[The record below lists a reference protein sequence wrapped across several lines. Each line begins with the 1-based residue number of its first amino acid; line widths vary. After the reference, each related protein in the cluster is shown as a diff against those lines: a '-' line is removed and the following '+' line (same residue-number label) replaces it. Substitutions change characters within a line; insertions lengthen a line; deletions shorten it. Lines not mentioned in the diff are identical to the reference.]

1 MLYIK
6 LSDMK
11 TLTIKLPD
19 SVDEKKVKMLFASQ
33 LFAKGILS
41 SGQAAE
47 MAGVTK
53 REFIENV
60 GNYGVSVFGEN
71 VEELKNVLNEPDNN
85 S

>member
-1 MLYIK
+1 
-6 LSDMK
+6 MK

-19 SVDEKKVKMLFASQ
+19 SVNENKVKMLFASQ

-60 GNYGVSVFGEN
+60 GTYGVSVFGEN
-71 VEELKNVLNEPDNN
+71 VEDLKNVLNEPDNN

>member
-1 MLYIK
+1 
-6 LSDMK
+6 MK

-19 SVDEKKVKMLFASQ
+19 SVNENKVKMLFASQ

-53 REFIENV
+53 REFIEN
-60 GNYGVSVFGEN
+60 NKILN
-71 VEELKNVLNEPDNN
+71 TLKTDKYKY
-85 S
+85 

>member
-1 MLYIK
+1 
-6 LSDMK
+6 MK

-60 GNYGVSVFGEN
+60 GTYGVSVFGEN